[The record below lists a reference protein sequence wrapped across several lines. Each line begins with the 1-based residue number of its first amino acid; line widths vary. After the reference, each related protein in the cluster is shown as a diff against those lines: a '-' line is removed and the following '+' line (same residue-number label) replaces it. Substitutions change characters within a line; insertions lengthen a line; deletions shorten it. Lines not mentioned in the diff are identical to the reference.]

1 MSKKQVRQMIEE
13 LTAKLCAREFLAA
26 SNLSR
31 ESVLMLMNR
40 EYWEGQL
47 GRIFPIKRRIQC
59 REIYEICR
67 EPMSLIGREP
77 RDGWMKF
84 TYQYV
89 CHILYPDEEFSRQAE
104 PYAAGALFYLA
115 VLQFIFDKEREVLP
129 FEPMVD
135 FAFLSEEEALSYES
149 YTEYKKFKNAFYKE
163 YIYEM
168 MRLNAEVTPFR
179 TLEHIAGVHY
189 VVMTVARGL
198 YEAGVPIDLT
208 LTSGAAAGHD
218 LGKFGCKPNERVP
231 YLHYYYTNQWFNRH
245 RMEYTGHIAANHS
258 TWDLEPENLSVE
270 SLVLIYADFR
280 VKQSRGEDGREIT
293 YISSLDEAF
302 EIILSKLDNVDEA
315 KLNRYR
321 FVYARLHDFETYM
334 RSLGVDVN
342 LDKKPVK
349 TPPMPDISLR
359 NTEQIVDSLIFMG
372 VEHNIDVMHRM
383 GAERQFGNLLE
394 AARSEKNWKNVR
406 AYLNIFQEYF
416 PYTNDIQKEQTLYF
430 LYELL
435 MHKEGDIR
443 TQAARLIGN
452 VIAQFN
458 AGYRKERPAD
468 MPDIADQKA
477 MELWKTFLSMIICP
491 DHKLTVQHK
500 RRIGYN
506 LKQVLSSMVEHAASA
521 DIEGFLQ
528 EFLRWYEAPEK
539 RESGEAFV
547 LLDALH
553 NMPFERCSRENMERM
568 AEFACY
574 YAVPRENSFE
584 GLIIAAWRAFKL
596 ITAEVRDEPF
606 CETIAEIVE
615 NEAIAEDDISRTF
628 LQYRILS
635 NLGRN
640 VSRQEEV
647 LYGRDVVSDIFL
659 DNLKMATPWVLK
671 AVNIKLLVDQVDHG
685 KKEHILHIAA
695 HLSNLIKVSEYVVVR
710 HDAGRALLRLA
721 PLLTADQRNEI
732 VVELLKGLEVGEYEF
747 SKYIPEYLG
756 QLALWL
762 PPEQLEEVLT
772 YLRGLMANANDRVV
786 SVALDTVG
794 VLTEYYPR
802 YKERFVEDVR
812 TARERLG
819 RLLGMVLGGLANHR
833 ETVRQEALLV
843 TGQYMFGSRRLNDHE
858 KMEIFALTHKKL
870 LFLINENKG
879 GELTAFYRAA
889 ALSNIC
895 RFITAYR
902 LTIGQMEI
910 EERKKVAFFPG
921 TFDPFTLSHKG
932 IVREIR
938 DLGYEVYLAV
948 DEFSWSKKTQPH
960 LIRRQIV
967 NMSVADEF
975 HVNLFPDDIPVNIAN
990 PSDLKRLKEVFAG
1003 RTVYVVVGSDV
1014 IANASSY
1021 RKPPEKNSI
1030 HSMNHIA
1037 FRRVG
1042 DRRSDNK
1049 YNREMMSLIT
1059 GELIELELPEYL
1071 EDISSTKI
1079 RENIDLNRDISNLI
1093 DPVVQEYIYFNGLY
1107 LREPEY
1113 KPILRARA
1121 IGFEE
1126 KEKLSEEDEAA
1137 ALEYIFSDE
1146 ADGRGLLKR
1155 LQESDGTFLLLRNT
1169 VEDNRLTGLLK
1180 MRSVMPEELF
1190 KVLGSVSMADMVRRH
1205 TLGSILLI
1213 TGIYAEPDSA
1223 IYDPEQL
1230 LLTEALAKALE
1241 QHCSYAMFLPEEEP
1255 GEASQGAV
1263 IRQGFAEAENFEGKR
1278 RLWLV
1283 DMHAPLVLVQNLE
1296 TTLKEPFSSSPRIL
1310 RAIHKAHREL
1320 QAAMTRLYPGQL
1332 VLSLSASVIY
1342 HRLVDKITQINQVP
1356 GEPTTP
1362 RVLGNDMCVP
1372 FGKIL
1377 RGKVVPNTVTKTI
1390 HTDKVYEPDLD
1401 SYRIEAFPYYSPLRS
1416 QVRTIKS
1423 FGRPVILVDDLLHK
1437 GGRFD
1442 ALEPYLRE
1450 EGVEVKKV
1458 LLGMISGYGRDAM
1471 ATRGFE
1477 ADSIYSIPNL
1487 KFWFVESTLYP
1498 FIGGDT
1504 VRRDTMKVAG
1514 LMPSVNIVL
1523 PYMVP
1528 PLKGCSEESL
1538 FELSACCVRNSRD
1551 ILLALES
1558 EYRALFGRNLTLS
1571 RLSEAVILPLCPD
1584 KGDCINYDPNL
1595 AASVYLDNDL
1605 EMLHRISQLKNL

>member
-77 RDGWMKF
+77 RDGWMRF

-189 VVMTVARGL
+189 VAMTVARGL

-615 NEAIAEDDISRTF
+615 HEAIAEDDISRTF

-640 VSRQEEV
+640 VSRQEEA

-802 YKERFVEDVR
+802 YKERFAEDEE

-1595 AASVYLDNDL
+1595 AASVYLGNDL